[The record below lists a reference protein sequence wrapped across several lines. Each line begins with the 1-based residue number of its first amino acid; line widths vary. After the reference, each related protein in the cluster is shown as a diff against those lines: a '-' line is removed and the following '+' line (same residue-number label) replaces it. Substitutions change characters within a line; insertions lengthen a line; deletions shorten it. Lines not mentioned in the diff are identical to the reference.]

1 MTIDKEMYALAE
13 RLGAALRQRGWMAAT
28 AESCTGGWIG
38 QAITMVPGSS
48 EWFDC
53 GFITYTNR
61 AKMTLLDVS
70 ADTLQTQGA
79 VSEATVREMVAGAL
93 RHSGAHVAVAVSGV
107 AGPAGGTTAKPV
119 GTVWLAWGLR
129 GGGIEAQTVCF
140 PGDRDAVRR
149 LTVMQALEG
158 LRARAANAP

>member
-1 MTIDKEMYALAE
+1 
-13 RLGAALRQRGWMAAT
+13 
-28 AESCTGGWIG
+28 
-38 QAITMVPGSS
+38 
-48 EWFDC
+48 
-53 GFITYTNR
+53 
-61 AKMTLLDVS
+61 
-70 ADTLQTQGA
+70 A

-129 GGGIEAQTVCF
+129 GGNVDAETRIF

-149 LTVMQALEG
+149 QTVFCALEG
-158 LRARAANAP
+158 LWARTALKY